1 MAKAHPKK
9 AKVSSPAK
17 RGIGNGAK
25 NREPSADPTRSPGL
39 KKAGRPTKYSAAVAQ
54 KICDLIAAGKTL
66 KQIDEEPSLPSE
78 STIMSWLADGAHRQF
93 LEQYA
98 RAREAYADKL
108 AAETLEIADDS
119 SEDLRTDPKTGAE
132 LTDHE
137 VVARSRLRVDT
148 RKWLASKLAPKKYG
162 DKVAVGGADDL
173 PPIRMDSKVTVTPEE
188 AYRNLLDG

>member
-1 MAKAHPKK
+1 MAKALPKK
-9 AKVSSPAK
+9 GKTARKTFPAINGSASP
-17 RGIGNGAK
+17 
-25 NREPSADPTRSPGL
+25 
-39 KKAGRPTKYSAAVAQ
+39 KKGGRPTKYSPAVAQ
-54 KICDLIAAGKTL
+54 KICELIASGKTL
-66 KQIDEEPSLPSE
+66 KQIDEDPKLPSE
-78 STIMSWLADGAHRQF
+78 STIMSWLSDGRHREF

-132 LTDHE
+132 ITDHE

-173 PPIRMDSKVTVTPEE
+173 PPIRTDSKVTVTPEE
-188 AYRNLLDG
+188 AYRTLLDG